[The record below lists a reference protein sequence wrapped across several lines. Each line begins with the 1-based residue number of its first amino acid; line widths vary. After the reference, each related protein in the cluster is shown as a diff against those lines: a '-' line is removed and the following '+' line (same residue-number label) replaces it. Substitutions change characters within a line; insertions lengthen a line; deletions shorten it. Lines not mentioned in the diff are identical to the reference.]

1 METQTTPASSKV
13 DTDCGVL
20 YIALGAPYVE
30 EAERSASS
38 VKRSN
43 PDLAI
48 CLITDQAVVAGQL
61 FDIVLNADSPSDTEA
76 SDREADLAQA
86 NNASPP
92 TEVFLARDR
101 TAYYRKIQPLRRSP
115 FNKTIFLDSDTWVS
129 GPLDGVFKLFDK
141 FDLLATPC
149 FITVDYAFE
158 AKEAPFSK
166 IPEAFGY
173 FNTGFFGFRQGEKTD
188 AFIDQWLHNFAEHGA
203 KFSVNDQPAF
213 RLSLFETDTPFHV
226 LPTSYN
232 TVSWAPFVIPGGGQ
246 VVVLH
251 GRNPWL
257 QRWAHNLKSG
267 RPAIVGSLS
276 LKHMF
281 IYHGARLCYL
291 AQRLLQKIG
300 FQTR

>member
-1 METQTTPASSKV
+1 MMETHTTPGLEQV
-13 DTDCGVL
+13 DTECGVL

-30 EAERSASS
+30 EAERSAAS
-38 VKRSN
+38 VKQSN
-43 PDLAI
+43 PNLAI
-48 CLITDQAVVAGQL
+48 CLITDQKVAVGTR
-61 FDIVLNADSPSDTEA
+61 FDIVLEADSPSDTDD
-76 SDREADLAQA
+76 SDDGD
-86 NNASPP
+86 NAVQS
-92 TEVFLARDR
+92 EVFLARDR

-115 FNKTIFLDSDTWVS
+115 FERTIFLDSDTWVS
-129 GPLDGVFKLFDK
+129 GSLGGVFKLFDK
-141 FDLLATPC
+141 FDLLTTPC

-158 AKEAPFSK
+158 ANEAPFSK

-173 FNTGFFGFRQGEKTD
+173 FNTGFFGFRQSEGTD
-188 AFIDQWLHNFAEHGA
+188 AFIDRWLHNFAEHGA

-226 LPTSYN
+226 LPTAYN

-257 QRWAHNLKSG
+257 QRWAHKLKSG

-276 LKHMF
+276 LKHLL
-281 IYHGARLCYL
+281 IYHSARLCYL
-291 AQRLLQKIG
+291 GQRLLRKFG
-300 FQTR
+300 FRVG